1 MLLPPAAALGLIVL
15 SCRGWCCHWLREVTR
30 QHDEGKVICCAV
42 SNVYAPVAR
51 LTLPMGHVNKVRKG
65 GSQDVRRLLMLS
77 MFWFVNSTGRGREL
91 QSLASEY
98 WVKKYGAGS
107 SELSDARAEDFNL
120 AKRLGFVH
128 LGRLAGFLLGSVRWK
143 HSQWHGGVD
152 SYRPAVFTS
161 IG

>member
-1 MLLPPAAALGLIVL
+1 
-15 SCRGWCCHWLREVTR
+15 
-30 QHDEGKVICCAV
+30 
-42 SNVYAPVAR
+42 
-51 LTLPMGHVNKVRKG
+51 
-65 GSQDVRRLLMLS
+65 MLS

-128 LGRLAGFLLGSVRWK
+128 LGRLGRVSARICALEAFSVAWRRRL
-143 HSQWHGGVD
+143 V
-152 SYRPAVFTS
+152 
-161 IG
+161 